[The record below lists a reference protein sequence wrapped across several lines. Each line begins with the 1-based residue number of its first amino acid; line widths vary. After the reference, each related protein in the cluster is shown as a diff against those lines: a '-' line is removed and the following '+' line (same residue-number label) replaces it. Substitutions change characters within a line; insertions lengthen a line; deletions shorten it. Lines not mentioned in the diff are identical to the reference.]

1 MTTPH
6 TLLLAACALVL
17 QGALSTPAR
26 AADLAAGM
34 VKNTKGS
41 ARIERGGTFL
51 ALAAGLPVL
60 GSDRIHTGADGSAGI
75 ALRDD
80 TLLSVGPNS
89 VVALDKFVFD
99 DVTHEGEMSATV
111 KRGTLGVI
119 SGKLARKA
127 PTAVK
132 FITPSAVLGV
142 RGTEFMIDAGGG
154 AQAWDR

>member
-1 MTTPH
+1 MKTPH
-6 TLLLAACALVL
+6 ILALAACALLL
-17 QGALSTPAR
+17 QATMGAQAQST
-26 AADLAAGM
+26 DLAAGM

-41 ARIERGGTFL
+41 ARIERAGKFL

-60 GSDRIHTGADGSAGI
+60 GSDRILTGADGSAGI

-89 VVALDKFVFD
+89 NVALDKFVFD
-99 DVTHEGEMSATV
+99 DVSHEGEMSASV

-119 SGKLARKA
+119 SGKLAKKA

-142 RGTEFMIDAGGG
+142 RGTEFVIDVGDGAG
-154 AQAWDR
+154 DR

>member
-1 MTTPH
+1 MKTPH
-6 TLLLAACALVL
+6 TLALAAGAILL
-17 QGALSTPAR
+17 QGALSASAG

-41 ARIERGGTFL
+41 ARIERGGKFL

-60 GSDRIHTGADGSAGI
+60 GSDRILTGPDGSVGI

-89 VVALDKFVFD
+89 NVALDKFVFD
-99 DVTHEGEMSATV
+99 DVSHEGEMSASV

-127 PTAVK
+127 PAAVK

-142 RGTEFMIDAGGG
+142 RGTEFLIDAGDGG
-154 AQAWDR
+154 GER